1 VTRVDVV
8 VHGLLLAAGLVTGIG
23 LAGWRDRRRVTDRVA
38 PPEYRA
44 EQRGRLRYSSYV
56 DSPYR
61 RGPGRPGGPIAP
73 LSPGPLDGDPRFAG
87 EHGPEFPAG
96 RLPAGWVTMPD
107 GKRIPIGRNPDADPC
122 DRAPAGWWC
131 SRTPGHD
138 GPCAARP
145 DPGTYPI
152 RSTAHTELDEPAP
165 DDAEPG
171 LR

>member
-1 VTRVDVV
+1 MTRADVV
-8 VHGLLLAAGLVTGIG
+8 VHGLLLAAGLVAGIG
-23 LAGWRDRRRVTDRVA
+23 LAGWRDRRRVTRRVA

-44 EQRGRLRYSSYV
+44 EQRDRLRYASYV

-73 LSPGPLDGDPRFAG
+73 LDTTDQVRGSGFDPGPLDGDHRFAG
-87 EHGPEFPAG
+87 EHGPEIPANRLAAG
-96 RLPAGWVTMPD
+96 RWQAVS
-107 GKRIPIGRNPDADPC
+107 RNC
-122 DRAPAGWWC
+122 DRAPTGWWC
-131 SRTPGHD
+131 SRAPGHD
-138 GPCAARP
+138 GPCAAHP
-145 DPGTYPI
+145 VAGTHPI